1 MQREAPAARKKAS
14 RELHPVIYKGIIA
27 LALWLMAS
35 IWSLAR
41 SSEADFVLVVVSGF
55 IFFTVLVPAT
65 LWWTWRR
72 HQPRSGD
79 GEGEEPFQSWISRP
93 FEMWQGRTSGA
104 DAAVEILLPIAAVA
118 FGMTALALVQ
128 HFVV

>member
-1 MQREAPAARKKAS
+1 MQREAPAAKKKAS

-27 LALWLMAS
+27 LALWLIAS

-41 SSEADFVLVVVSGF
+41 TSEVDFVLVVVSGF

-72 HQPRSGD
+72 HQPERK
-79 GEGEEPFQSWISRP
+79 EEESFQSWMSRP
-93 FEMWQGRTSGA
+93 FDMWQGRTSGT